1 MRRFAIAALF
11 GLALHLAAPALA
23 QVYPSRPI
31 TLLVPFAAG
40 GPADTLA
47 RMLGQRMQATL
58 GQPVVIENVAGAA
71 GSLGVG
77 RLVRAAPDGY
87 TIGIGHLGTHVF
99 NGALYNLPYDLVQDL
114 APIAPLTSSVYV
126 LVTKKDVPAIDVPG
140 LIAWLKANP
149 EQASAATAGIGSV
162 GHVASVYFE
171 KLTGVPLRIIPY
183 RSGAAADNDVIA
195 GHVTLIFDQLT
206 GGSVQLYRGGAL
218 RPFAVAARARLASLP
233 DVPTVD
239 EAGLS
244 GLYAAAWYGL
254 WAPKGTPRDII
265 DKLNAAANAAL
276 ADPELRRQL
285 AAQEAQFP
293 AADQTSP
300 EALGALQKAEIEK
313 WWPVI
318 KAANIKVE

>member
-1 MRRFAIAALF
+1 VL
-11 GLALHLAAPALA
+11 GLALQLAAPAMA
-23 QVYPSRPI
+23 QVFPLRPI
-31 TLLVPFAAG
+31 TLVVPFAAG

-71 GSLGVG
+71 GALGVG
-77 RLVRAAPDGY
+77 RVVRAAPDGH

-99 NGALYNLPYDLVQDL
+99 NGALYNLSYDLLADL
-114 APIAPLTSSVYV
+114 APVAPLTSSVYA
-126 LVTKKDVPAIDVPG
+126 LVTKKDVPATDVAG

-149 EQASAATAGIGSV
+149 DQASMATAGIGSV
-162 GHVASVYFE
+162 GHVAGVAFE
-171 KLTGVPLRIIPY
+171 RMTGVPLRIIPY
-183 RSGAAADNDVIA
+183 RSGAAADTDVMA

-239 EAGLS
+239 EAGLA
-244 GLYAAAWYGL
+244 GLYVSAWYGL
-254 WAPKGTPRDII
+254 WAPKGTPRVIV

-285 AAQEAQFP
+285 AEQEAQFP
-293 AADQTSP
+293 AADQASP
-300 EALGALQKAEIEK
+300 EALGALQKAEIDT